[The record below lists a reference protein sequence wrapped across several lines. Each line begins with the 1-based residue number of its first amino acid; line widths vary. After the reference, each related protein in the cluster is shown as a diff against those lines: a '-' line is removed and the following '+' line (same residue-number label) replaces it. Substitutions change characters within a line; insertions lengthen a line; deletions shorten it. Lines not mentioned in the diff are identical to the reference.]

1 MNKRRDFI
9 TKNWGEDVLEAID
22 SCEGDWW
29 PLITIDEA
37 WVPLE
42 EFFVMCKE
50 RKCK

>member
-1 MNKRRDFI
+1 MNKCRDFI
-9 TKNWGEDVLEAID
+9 TKNWGEEVLEA
-22 SCEGDWW
+22 
-29 PLITIDEA
+29 IDEA